1 MDAPEASILVAQ
13 PLRETGMPP
22 PNAGDDTWIND
33 DAAAIETAMQQA
45 LEDAFGSLG
54 EAAPDANGYY
64 HASPV
69 DLHRMIPSGLPH
81 EEQQIRFGIL
91 LKMFRE
97 TFYDVGLDMECER
110 TDAGIMTLKVKVRP
124 RS

>member
-1 MDAPEASILVAQ
+1 
-13 PLRETGMPP
+13 MPP
-22 PNAGDDTWIND
+22 PHPGDDTWIDD
-33 DAAAIETAMQQA
+33 DAAAIETAMRQA

-54 EAAPDANGYY
+54 EGAPDANGYH

-81 EEQQIRFGIL
+81 EEQQIRFDMLIE
-91 LKMFRE
+91 MFRE